1 MVKISSNQAE
11 NRHFMDI
18 WQPPQPMYTSDL
30 GCLLGPFGHP
40 ENMYSTSDH
49 AQSKI
54 STFDEKVSGA
64 IFGCSEKL
72 TYSTVKAAVR
82 DILTSEKN

>member
-1 MVKISSNQAE
+1 MGKIRPNQAE

-18 WQPPQPMYTSDL
+18 WRPHKPMDTSDL

-54 STFDEKVSGA
+54 STFDENFSEA
-64 IFGCSEKL
+64 IFDCSEKP
-72 TYSTVKAAVR
+72 
-82 DILTSEKN
+82 I